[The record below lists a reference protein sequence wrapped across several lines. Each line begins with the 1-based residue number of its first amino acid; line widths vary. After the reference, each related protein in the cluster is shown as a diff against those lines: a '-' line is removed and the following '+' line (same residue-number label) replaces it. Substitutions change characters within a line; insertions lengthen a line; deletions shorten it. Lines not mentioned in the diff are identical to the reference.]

1 MSELLLGV
9 RALRRSYGGRT
20 VVDVAEL
27 AVDRGEVLAIL
38 GANGSGKST
47 LFRML
52 MRLERPDAGEVV
64 FNGETMAGVFQR
76 PFLFSGSV
84 RENIGFGLK
93 GLQDRAERIA
103 SAADAFGIAG
113 LLDTSVARL
122 SGGEAQ
128 RVALARAIAM
138 RPDVLLLDEPAANL
152 DVLIKRSFRADVER
166 AARAHAGAVVLITHD
181 PAEAFAL
188 ADRIAVLDSGRI
200 VQTGSPADL
209 LDDPRTPFVASFSGA
224 ELLLDGVIVD
234 VADELVYVAVGDT
247 FVWAVVPPDHGWKH
261 SIGMRVHVSY
271 RPEDVMISM
280 PDSAHEMSA
289 RNQYRLRIEAFHGSA
304 GLVRLR
310 LGGVL
315 QLSALVTR
323 TSAESLSL
331 KPGMEVIAHMKAT
344 ALRALRSA

>member
-1 MSELLLGV
+1 MSEVLLGA
-9 RALRRSYGGRT
+9 RALRRSYEGRT
-20 VVDVAEL
+20 VLDVAEL
-27 AVDRGEVLAIL
+27 SVGRGEVIAIL

-47 LFRML
+47 LFRVL
-52 MRLERPDAGEVV
+52 MRLERPDSGEVI
-64 FNGETMAGVFQR
+64 FNGDTMAGVFQR

-93 GLQDRAERIA
+93 RMPDRADRIA
-103 SAADAFGIAG
+103 SAADAFGITR
-113 LLDTSVARL
+113 LLDASVARL

-128 RVALARAIAM
+128 RVAIARAVAM

-152 DVLIKRSFRADVER
+152 DVLIKKSFRADVER

-181 PAEAFAL
+181 PAEAFGL
-188 ADRIAVLDSGRI
+188 ADRIAVLDGGRI
-200 VQTGSPADL
+200 VQTGLPADL

-224 ELLLDGVIVD
+224 ELLLDGVIAD

-247 FVWAVVPPDHGWKH
+247 FVWGVVPPDHDWVPAV
-261 SIGMRVHVSY
+261 GMRVHVSY
-271 RPEDVMISM
+271 RPEDVMISV
-280 PDSAHEMSA
+280 PDTAHEMSA
-289 RNQYRLRIEAFHGSA
+289 RNHYRLRIDAFHGSG

>member
-1 MSELLLGV
+1 MSEMLLGA
-9 RALRRSYGGRT
+9 RALRRAYEGRT
-20 VVDVAEL
+20 VLDVAEL
-27 AVDRGEVLAIL
+27 SVDRGEVLAIL

-64 FNGETMAGVFQR
+64 FNGERMAGAFQR

-93 GLQDRAERIA
+93 GVRDRAERIV
-103 SAADAFGIAG
+103 SAADAFGVSS
-113 LLDTSVARL
+113 LLDKPVTRL

-128 RVALARAIAM
+128 RVALARAIAI
-138 RPDVLLLDEPAANL
+138 RPDVLLLDEPTANL

-166 AARAHAGAVVLITHD
+166 AVRAHAGAVVLITHD

-188 ADRIAVLDSGRI
+188 ADRIAVLDNGRI
-200 VQTGSPADL
+200 VQTGLPADL

-224 ELLLDGVIVD
+224 ELLLDGVIAD
-234 VADELVYVAVGDT
+234 VADELVHVAVGDT
-247 FVWAVVPPDHGWKH
+247 FVWAVVPPDHDWQQVV
-261 SIGMRVHVSY
+261 GMRVHVTY
-271 RPEDVMISM
+271 RPEDVMISV
-280 PDSAHEMSA
+280 PESAHETSA
-289 RNQYRLRIEAFHGSA
+289 RNQYRLKIEAFHGSG

-331 KPGMEVIAHMKAT
+331 QPGMEVIAHLKAT

>member
-1 MSELLLGV
+1 MRETLLHA
-9 RALRRSYGGRT
+9 RAVRRSYDGR
-20 VVDVAEL
+20 VVLDLAEL

-52 MRLERPDAGEVV
+52 MRLEQPDAGEVV
-64 FNGETMAGVFQR
+64 FNGVTMAGVFQR

-84 RENIGFGLK
+84 RDNIGFGLR
-93 GLQDRAERIA
+93 GLQDRSERIA
-103 SAADAFGIAG
+103 SAADAFGIG
-113 LLDTSVARL
+113 SLLDTSVAKL

-128 RVALARAIAM
+128 RVALARAVAI
-138 RPDVLLLDEPAANL
+138 RPDVLLLDEPTANL
-152 DVLIKRSFRADVER
+152 DVLVKRSFRADVER

-188 ADRIAVLDSGRI
+188 ADRIAVLDNGRI
-200 VQTGSPADL
+200 VQSGTPADL
-209 LDDPRTPFVASFSGA
+209 LDSPRTPFVASFSGA
-224 ELLLDGVIVD
+224 ELLLDGVIAD
-234 VADELVYVAVGDT
+234 LADELVYVAVGDT
-247 FVWAVVPPDHGWKH
+247 FVWAVMPADDDVAHA
-261 SIGMRVHVSY
+261 IGMRVHVSY
-271 RPEDVMISM
+271 RPEDVMISV
-280 PDSAHEMSA
+280 PDSAHDLSA
-289 RNQYRLRIEAFHGSA
+289 RNQYRLRIEAFHGSG

-315 QLSALVTR
+315 QLRALITR

-331 KPGMEVIAHMKAT
+331 TPGMEVIAHMKAT